1 MHFFY
6 HKSYTNTLIV
16 LLFSLLSFKA
26 FSGDTPNTNIA
37 VVLLGHDVNKKLS
50 NLDKKPKNLGI
61 AGGVIAVKDNNTTG
75 SFIGKKFHLTS
86 FKSNKTKKVEQKI
99 AMLVAQNYQH
109 IVLDVPSDLLL
120 SMSTKYN
127 NKDVLFYN
135 IGNKD
140 NKLRNQDCRKNIIH
154 IVPSYAMLAD
164 ALAQFLVYKNWKK
177 WLLIT
182 GQKANDKKFAEAI
195 KKASKKFGGRIV
207 KEKRWDFGPDSRR
220 TAQKE
225 IPVFTQGIDYD
236 MLIVTDEIGEFGEY
250 IIYQTWLPTLV
261 SGTQGLVPT
270 TWHKTHEK
278 WGAAQLQSRFYKL
291 YKRKMRAL
299 DYQVWL
305 AIRGIGEAVT
315 QTHSNHLAT
324 IKQYLFGNQFSI
336 AGFKGRKLT
345 LRSWNHQLRQPILL
359 VSANSLV
366 SVSPQKKFL
375 HQYSNLDT
383 LGLSKENT
391 RCSM

>member
-1 MHFFY
+1 MHYFY
-6 HKSYTNTLIV
+6 HKSHSNILIV
-16 LLFSLLSFKA
+16 LLFLLLSFKVL
-26 FSGDTPNTNIA
+26 SDSTSNTNIA
-37 VVLLGHDVNKKLS
+37 VVLLSYDVNKKLS

-75 SFIGKKFHLTS
+75 SFIGEKFNITS
-86 FKSNKTKKVEQKI
+86 FKSNKIKEIKIKI
-99 AMLVAQNYQH
+99 ATLITQNYQH

-120 SMSTKYN
+120 SMSTRYSS
-127 NKDVLFYN
+127 KDVLFYN

-154 IVPSYAMLAD
+154 IAPSYAMLAD
-164 ALAQFLVYKNWKK
+164 AIAQFLVYKNWKK

-195 KKASKKFGGRIV
+195 KKSSKKFGGRII
-207 KEKRWDFGPDSRR
+207 KEKQWNFGPDSRR

-236 MLIVTDEIGEFGEY
+236 MLIVADEVGEFGEY
-250 IIYQTWLPTLV
+250 IIYQTWLPILV
-261 SGTQGLVPT
+261 SGTQGLMPT

-278 WGAAQLQSRFYKL
+278 WGAAQLQSRFYKR
-291 YKRKMRAL
+291 YERKMRAL

-315 QTHSNHLAT
+315 QTHSSQFA
-324 IKQYLFGNQFSI
+324 IVKQYLFGAQFSI

-345 LRSWNHQLRQPILL
+345 FRDWNHQLRQPILL

-391 RCSM
+391 QCRM